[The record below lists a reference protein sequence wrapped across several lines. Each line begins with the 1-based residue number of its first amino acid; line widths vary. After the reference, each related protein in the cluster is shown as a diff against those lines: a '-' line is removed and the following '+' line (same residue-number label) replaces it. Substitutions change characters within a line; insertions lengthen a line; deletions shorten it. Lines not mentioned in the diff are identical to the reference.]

1 MSAVEIAPVT
11 VAVDGTDAGRRAL
24 RYGVE
29 LAVSVGSPLRLV
41 HVRHENI
48 VLAPMMPLLPDPT
61 LDEVAERVMSAAVAE
76 SRRLGWSGPEPEMV
90 RGKAPRVPAIVEAA
104 RGSRC
109 VVLGTRSST
118 SAHLFTGS
126 TTNGVAAHADVPVV
140 CVPEPWDPEV
150 RFHKVAVG
158 VACDPTGTQVV
169 EAAAAAAEDMDAVVE
184 VVHAWR
190 PAGQYDAAVTGH
202 SYVERWEQEMRV
214 TVDDLIRP
222 VRAAHPHVKIDV
234 NLDYERP
241 VTALHRLS
249 ESSDLVVVGRHTGA
263 GWQARFGPRLGSTA
277 RTVIRT
283 SACPVLVV
291 PTRDD
296 D

>member
-76 SRRLGWSGPEPEMV
+76 SRRLGWSGPAPEMV

-158 VACDPTGTQVV
+158 VACDPTGTRS
-169 EAAAAAAEDMDAVVE
+169 
-184 VVHAWR
+184 WKR
-190 PAGQYDAAVTGH
+190 
-202 SYVERWEQEMRV
+202 
-214 TVDDLIRP
+214 
-222 VRAAHPHVKIDV
+222 
-234 NLDYERP
+234 
-241 VTALHRLS
+241 
-249 ESSDLVVVGRHTGA
+249 
-263 GWQARFGPRLGSTA
+263 PRLQRKTWTLPSRSCTRGVRRDSTTPPSRATHMWSGGSRRCA
-277 RTVIRT
+277 
-283 SACPVLVV
+283 
-291 PTRDD
+291 
-296 D
+296 